1 MPKLCA
7 AYGCRGNN
15 KGEPYTRMV
24 KFPSEEN
31 ERRRWIEA
39 MPYNPATVI
48 TRRDIF
54 CASHFD
60 CAWTQ
65 LKVANGLS
73 DLQPFFQQ
81 SQNHS

>member
-7 AYGCRGNN
+7 AYGCRGNY
-15 KGEPYTRMV
+15 KGEPYVRMV

-39 MPYNPATVI
+39 MPNNPATLI

-54 CASHFD
+54 VCASNFD
-60 CAWTQ
+60 CA
-65 LKVANGLS
+65 
-73 DLQPFFQQ
+73 
-81 SQNHS
+81 